1 MKVLL
6 IGIGIVTF
14 IGILGL
20 GVVLVCQAIK
30 EWTDFY

>member
-6 IGIGIVTF
+6 IGVGIVGF
-14 IGILGL
+14 VGILGL
-20 GVVLVCQAIK
+20 GVALICQAIK